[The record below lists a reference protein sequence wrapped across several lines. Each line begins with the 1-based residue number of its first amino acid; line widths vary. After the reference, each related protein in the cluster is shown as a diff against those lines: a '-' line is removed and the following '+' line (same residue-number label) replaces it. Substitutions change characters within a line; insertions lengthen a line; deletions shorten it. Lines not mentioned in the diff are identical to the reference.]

1 MNVLV
6 TNLSAADVSIPAPFD
21 FTLGATGGGSD
32 TREVPIHIRDIV
44 EYRSNPARVDNLRE
58 IEQMIKSGV
67 ITITPAAGL
76 PARDLFDMDLEEMLF
91 AMAGGGFKRSGQFPT
106 GGPGVL
112 FTVPIDGGTGLGV
125 AGPYR
130 VAVTLEG
137 IAGPFPFEVRTL
149 TPTSFDVSF
158 GAAPWDGIIHWEI
171 TYPA

>member
-6 TNLSAADVSIPAPFD
+6 TNLSAADAAIPAPFD

-58 IEQMIKSGV
+58 IEQMIKNGI

-76 PARDLFDMDLEEMLF
+76 PTRDIFDMDLEEMLF
-91 AMAGGGFKRSGQFPT
+91 AMAGGGFKKSGSFPY
-106 GGPGVL
+106 GPGVL
-112 FTVPIDGGTGLGV
+112 ATVPIDGGTGLALPGAYSV
-125 AGPYR
+125 K
-130 VAVTLEG
+130 VTLEG
-137 IAGPFPFEVRTL
+137 VGGAVAYEVQNL
-149 TPTSFDVSF
+149 LGTSFDVSLALAWT
-158 GAAPWDGIIHWEI
+158 GTIHWEV